1 MTAVFNDYLPILI
14 VALIV
19 ALIIGAITGFL
30 LFRPR
35 QRVRLSDGVPDHL
48 HMSVEQRHPVP
59 DAIPPTTK
67 RPGTLDG
74 AAAAIEEMSGL
85 ILNAKVHG
93 DLAEAADD
101 LQRLKGVGP
110 KFATLLHSQGLFSF
124 AQIAQL
130 TDNEVA
136 RIDATM
142 GAFRSRLA
150 RDRIV
155 EQADYLSRGDADGYE
170 QQFGKL

>member
-1 MTAVFNDYLPILI
+1 MFNDYLPI
-14 VALIV
+14 LIV

-30 LFRPR
+30 MFRPR
-35 QRVRLSDGVPDHL
+35 QRVRLSDSAPVRP
-48 HMSVEQRHPVP
+48 HMAVEQRRPVP
-59 DAIPPTTK
+59 DAVPVARK
-67 RPGTLDG
+67 HPGPLDG
-74 AAAAIEEMSGL
+74 AASAFEDVSGT

-93 DLAEAADD
+93 ELAKPGDD

-110 KFATLLHSQGLFSF
+110 KFHTLLHSQDLFSF

-136 RIDATM
+136 RVDATM
-142 GAFRSRLA
+142 GAFRGRFA

-155 EQADYLSRGDADGYE
+155 EQADYLARGDADGYQE
-170 QQFGKL
+170 KFGKL

>member
-1 MTAVFNDYLPILI
+1 MTAVFTDYLPILI
-14 VALIV
+14 VALV
-19 ALIIGAITGFL
+19 IGTITGFL
-30 LFRPR
+30 LFRPS
-35 QRVRLSDGVPDHL
+35 QRVRLSDSAPIRP
-48 HMSVEQRHPVP
+48 HMSVEQRRPVA
-59 DAIPPTTK
+59 DAIPTSRK
-67 RPGTLDG
+67 HPGPLDG
-74 AAAAIEEMSGL
+74 AAGAFEDVSGT
-85 ILNAKVHG
+85 ILNAKVHA
-93 DLAEAADD
+93 DLAEAADN

-110 KFATLLHSQGLFSF
+110 KFVTLLHSQGLFSF

-142 GAFRSRLA
+142 GAFRGRFA

-155 EQADYLSRGDADGYE
+155 DQADYLARGDADGYE

>member
-85 ILNAKVHG
+85 SWHQAWRGSTQAN
-93 DLAEAADD
+93 DDAAR
-101 LQRLKGVGP
+101 LHQRPG
-110 KFATLLHSQGLFSF
+110 
-124 AQIAQL
+124 
-130 TDNEVA
+130 
-136 RIDATM
+136 
-142 GAFRSRLA
+142 
-150 RDRIV
+150 
-155 EQADYLSRGDADGYE
+155 
-170 QQFGKL
+170 